1 MDGKRM
7 IGRRTTWLA
16 VILGVMGLV
25 IGTKF
30 PEFDSPLTG
39 GSWYKM
45 AEKALT
51 SKTVV
56 FFVPI
61 VAVLPYGDVW
71 IGEKTSGF
79 CGSM

>member
-45 AEKALT
+45 VE
-51 SKTVV
+51 S
-56 FFVPI
+56 
-61 VAVLPYGDVW
+61 PYL
-71 IGEKTSGF
+71 
-79 CGSM
+79 